1 MYNKFI
7 LGIHFKMNFL
17 KNKYTSFLNERE
29 IIMGRL
35 SGKVAIITGAA
46 LGMGA
51 AEAKLFAEEGAKVVA
66 TDIKDDVLQEVI
78 NEIKASGGEAI
89 GLKHNV
95 VSEEEWKN
103 VIQTAVDMYG
113 KVDILVNNAGIAS
126 PKTMTQMEM
135 AEWNK
140 VMDINLNG
148 CVLGMKYVIPEMQK
162 AGGGSLINISSIGG
176 IVGMAGSSPY
186 TAAKGAL
193 RSLSK
198 SAAVEYG
205 KDKIRVNSVHP
216 GIIETPMTA
225 DSFKD
230 ALPFYKTFTQLP
242 YFGQPED
249 VAYGVL
255 FLASD
260 ESRFMTGAELVID
273 GGWTAL

>member
-1 MYNKFI
+1 
-7 LGIHFKMNFL
+7 
-17 KNKYTSFLNERE
+17 
-29 IIMGRL
+29 MGRL

-51 AEAKLFAEEGAKVVA
+51 AEAKLFAKEGAKVVA

-95 VSEEEWKN
+95 VSEEEWKS
-103 VIQTAVDMYG
+103 VIQTAVDTYG

-126 PKTMTQMEM
+126 PKTMTQMDM

-193 RSLSK
+193 RALSK

-225 DSFKD
+225 DTFTD

>member
-1 MYNKFI
+1 
-7 LGIHFKMNFL
+7 
-17 KNKYTSFLNERE
+17 
-29 IIMGRL
+29 MGRL
-35 SGKVAIITGAA
+35 TGKVAIITGAA
-46 LGMGA
+46 NGMGA
-51 AEAKLFAEEGAKVVA
+51 SEAKLFAKEGAKVVA
-66 TDIKDDVLQEVI
+66 TDINDNVLHEVI
-78 NEIKASGGEAI
+78 NEIKADGGDAI

-95 VSEEEWKN
+95 TSEEEWKQI
-103 VIQTAVDMYG
+103 IQETVNHYG
-113 KVDILVNNAGIAS
+113 KVDVLVNNAGVSS
-126 PKTMTQMEM
+126 PKTMAQMEM
-135 AEWNK
+135 DEWNK
-140 VMDINLNG
+140 IMDIDLNG
-148 CVLGMKYVIPEMQK
+148 CVIGMKYVIPEMQK

-176 IVGMAGSSPY
+176 LVGMAGSSPY

-225 DSFKD
+225 DTFKD
-230 ALPFYKTFTQLP
+230 AEVYYKTFTQLP
-242 YFGQPED
+242 YFGNPED

>member
-1 MYNKFI
+1 
-7 LGIHFKMNFL
+7 
-17 KNKYTSFLNERE
+17 
-29 IIMGRL
+29 MGRL

-51 AEAKLFAEEGAKVVA
+51 AEAKLFAKEGAKVVA

-95 VSEEEWKN
+95 VSEDEWKN
-103 VIQTAVDMYG
+103 VIQTAVDAYG

-126 PKTMTQMEM
+126 PKTMAQMEM

-193 RSLSK
+193 RALSK

-225 DSFKD
+225 DSFND

>member
-1 MYNKFI
+1 
-7 LGIHFKMNFL
+7 
-17 KNKYTSFLNERE
+17 
-29 IIMGRL
+29 MGRL
-35 SGKVAIITGAA
+35 TGKVAIITAA
-46 LGMGA
+46 NGMGA
-51 AEAKLFAEEGAKVVA
+51 SEAKLFAQEGAKVVA
-66 TDIKDDVLQEVI
+66 TDINDNVLDEVI
-78 NEIKASGGEAI
+78 NEIKENGGDAI

-95 VSEEEWKN
+95 TSEDEWKQ
-103 VIQTAVDMYG
+103 VIQEAVTHYG
-113 KVDILVNNAGIAS
+113 KIDVLVNNAGVSS
-126 PKTMTQMEM
+126 PKTIAQMEM
-135 AEWNK
+135 DEWNK
-140 VMDINLNG
+140 VMDINLND
-148 CVLGMKYVIPEMQK
+148 CVIGMKYVIPEMQK

-176 IVGMAGSSPY
+176 IVGMAGTSPY

-225 DSFKD
+225 DSFAD
-230 ALPFYKTFTQLP
+230 ATPYYQTFTQLP
-242 YFGQPED
+242 YFGNPED

>member
-1 MYNKFI
+1 
-7 LGIHFKMNFL
+7 
-17 KNKYTSFLNERE
+17 
-29 IIMGRL
+29 MGRL
-35 SGKVAIITGAA
+35 TGKVAIITGAA

-51 AEAKLFAEEGAKVVA
+51 EEAKLFAKEGAKVVA

-78 NEIKASGGEAI
+78 SEIKANGGDAI

-95 VSEEEWKN
+95 TSEEEWKN
-103 VIQTAVDMYG
+103 IIQEAVSRYG
-113 KVDILVNNAGIAS
+113 KVDVLVNNAGIAS
-126 PKTMTQMEM
+126 PKTMAEM
-135 AEWNK
+135 GMDEWNK

-148 CVLGMKYVIPEMQK
+148 CVLGMKYVIPEMKK

-225 DSFKD
+225 ESFES

-242 YFGQPED
+242 YFGKPED

>member
-1 MYNKFI
+1 
-7 LGIHFKMNFL
+7 
-17 KNKYTSFLNERE
+17 
-29 IIMGRL
+29 MGRL
-35 SGKVAIITGAA
+35 TGKVAIITGAA
-46 LGMGA
+46 NGMGA
-51 AEAKLFAEEGAKVVA
+51 SEAKLFAQEGAKVIA
-66 TDIKDDVLQEVI
+66 TDINDNVLQEVI
-78 NEIKASGGEAI
+78 NEIKENGGDAI

-95 VSEEEWKN
+95 TSEDEWKQ
-103 VIQTAVDMYG
+103 VIQEAVTHYG
-113 KVDILVNNAGIAS
+113 KIDVLVNNAGVSS
-126 PKTMTQMEM
+126 PKTIAQMEM
-135 AEWNK
+135 DEWNK

-148 CVLGMKYVIPEMQK
+148 CVIGMKYVIPEMQK

-225 DSFKD
+225 DSFAD
-230 ALPFYKTFTQLP
+230 ATPYYQTFTQLP
-242 YFGQPED
+242 YFGNPED

>member
-1 MYNKFI
+1 
-7 LGIHFKMNFL
+7 
-17 KNKYTSFLNERE
+17 
-29 IIMGRL
+29 MGRL
-35 SGKVAIITGAA
+35 SGKVAVITGAA

-51 AEAKLFAEEGAKVVA
+51 AEAKLFAKEGAVVIG
-66 TDIKDDVLQEVI
+66 TDVKEDVLQEVME
-78 NEIKASGGEAI
+78 EIRGAGGQAV

-95 VSEEEWKN
+95 ASEEEWKQ
-103 VIQTAVDMYG
+103 VVRETVERYG
-113 KVDILVNNAGIAS
+113 KIDILVNNAGIS
-126 PKTMTQMEM
+126 TTKTIANMGMD
-135 AEWNK
+135 EWDK
-140 VMDINLNG
+140 VMDINLSG

-176 IVGMAGSSPY
+176 IVGMAGTSPY

-193 RSLSK
+193 RALSK

-216 GIIETPMTA
+216 GIIVTPMTEP
-225 DSFKD
+225 SMKD
-230 ALPFYKTFTQLP
+230 ALPYYQTYTQLP
-242 YFGQPED
+242 YFGNPED

-260 ESRFMTGAELVID
+260 EARFVTGSELVID

>member
-1 MYNKFI
+1 MYNDII
-7 LGIHFKMNFL
+7 LGNNFIINFL
-17 KNKYTSFLNERE
+17 KNKYLSFLYERE

-51 AEAKLFAEEGAKVVA
+51 AEAKLFAKEGAKVVA

-95 VSEEEWKN
+95 VSEDEWKN
-103 VIQTAVDMYG
+103 VIQTAVDAYG

-126 PKTMTQMEM
+126 PKTMAQMEM

-193 RSLSK
+193 RALSK

-225 DSFKD
+225 DSFND

>member
-1 MYNKFI
+1 MYNDFI

-17 KNKYTSFLNERE
+17 KNKYMRFLYERE

-51 AEAKLFAEEGAKVVA
+51 AEAKLFAKEGAKVVA

-103 VIQTAVDMYG
+103 VIQTAVDAYG

-126 PKTMTQMEM
+126 PKTMAQMEM

-193 RSLSK
+193 RALSK

-225 DSFKD
+225 DSFND

>member
-1 MYNKFI
+1 
-7 LGIHFKMNFL
+7 
-17 KNKYTSFLNERE
+17 
-29 IIMGRL
+29 MGRL
-35 SGKVAIITGAA
+35 TGKVAIITGAA

-51 AEAKLFAEEGAKVVA
+51 AEAKLFAKEGAKVVA
-66 TDIKDDVLQEVI
+66 TDIMEDSLQEVV
-78 NEIKASGGEAI
+78 NEIKANGGEAI

-95 VSEEEWKN
+95 VSEDEWKH
-103 VIQTAVDMYG
+103 VISVAISHYG
-113 KVDILVNNAGIAS
+113 KVDVLVNNAGIAS
-126 PKTMTQMEM
+126 PKTMAQMEM
-135 AEWNK
+135 DEWNK

-225 DSFKD
+225 ESFKD
-230 ALPFYKTFTQLP
+230 ALPYYQTFTQLP

-260 ESRFMTGAELVID
+260 ESRFITGAELVID

>member
-1 MYNKFI
+1 
-7 LGIHFKMNFL
+7 
-17 KNKYTSFLNERE
+17 
-29 IIMGRL
+29 MGRL

-51 AEAKLFAEEGAKVVA
+51 AEAKLFAKEGAKVVA
-66 TDIKDDVLQEVI
+66 TDIKDDILQEVI
-78 NEIKASGGEAI
+78 NEIKANGGEAI

-95 VSEEEWKN
+95 VSEEEWKK
-103 VIQTAVDMYG
+103 VIQTAVDTYG
-113 KVDILVNNAGIAS
+113 KIDILVNNAGIAS
-126 PKTMTQMEM
+126 PKTMAQMEM
-135 AEWNK
+135 VEWNR

-148 CVLGMKYVIPEMQK
+148 CVIGMKYVIPEMQK

-205 KDKIRVNSVHP
+205 KEKIRVNSVHP

-225 DSFKD
+225 DSFND

-273 GGWTAL
+273 GGWTAI